1 MEDSGIIALYRER
14 DERAI
19 AETAKKYGGYCT
31 AIAANILHDHLD
43 VEECVNDA
51 YFRLWSSIPPSRP
64 KACAAFLG
72 RITRNTALDR
82 YKLLHAEKRGGGE
95 TELLDEIG
103 DIVFDSRSIEQE
115 AEHKELVGAIN
126 DFLAKNPVKKRRI
139 FTARYFMFKSVPE
152 ISACY
157 GISESGVSVTLN
169 RMRKKLRE
177 YLEKSIYAV
186 TGKTSGPGGYDEPRF
201 ARIEKDGNGLVLH
214 IIDMP

>member
-31 AIAANILHDHLD
+31 AIAANILRDRLD

-64 KACAAFLG
+64 KSLCAFLG

-82 YKLLHAEKRGGGE
+82 YKLMHAEKRGGGE
-95 TELLDEIG
+95 TELLLDEIG
-103 DIVFDSRSIEQE
+103 DIVSDSRSIEQE
-115 AEHKELVGAIN
+115 AEHKELVGAIS
-126 DFLAKNPVKKRRI
+126 DFLAKNPLKKRRI
-139 FTARYFMFKSVPE
+139 FIARYFLCKSVPE

-157 GISESGVSVTLN
+157 GISESSISVTLN

-177 YLEKSIYAV
+177 YLEKRGFEI
-186 TGKTSGPGGYDEPRF
+186 
-201 ARIEKDGNGLVLH
+201 
-214 IIDMP
+214 